1 MAVGATRKTNLPLLS
16 LFSSKEIGL
25 NEGLVAGSRAAKLQF
40 MANNNDLQLVEL
52 AQVAL
57 TVSALDRSVEFYRDV
72 LGLPL
77 LFTAPPGLAFFQC
90 GAVRIMLGAA
100 AQSGIEE
107 KLSSALYFRVRDIN
121 RSAEVLAKRGVSFE
135 REVHL
140 VAICIWPSSATRI
153 TIFSR

>member
-1 MAVGATRKTNLPLLS
+1 
-16 LFSSKEIGL
+16 
-25 NEGLVAGSRAAKLQF
+25 
-40 MANNNDLQLVEL
+40 MANNNDLHLVEL

-77 LFTAPPGLAFFQC
+77 LFTAPPGLAFLQC

-100 AQSGIEE
+100 AQSGMEE
-107 KLSSALYFRVRDIN
+107 KLSSALYFRVTDIH

-135 REVHL
+135 RNVHL
-140 VAICIWPSSATRI
+140 VASLPDHDLYMAFFRDPDHHLLALMSEQAKTV
-153 TIFSR
+153 